1 MPTGDSQIEDLL
13 LRRYYFPV
21 TDTPKVGK
29 KISPEIPEEQLGKF
43 VLRFQKMIPDTFSM
57 EIDGENFDAQRLKGV
72 VETLIHVAND
82 YGDALL
88 LHFVARSCIVAS
100 AEFGASKEEEIAKML
115 FEDLAVSGAVRKRHA
130 GDKIIVS
137 GVTALGA
144 ASILILEE
152 NPKYP
157 EVLRQLAIMT
167 KGRVDNSDTQ
177 SEI

>member
-1 MPTGDSQIEDLL
+1 MTNNLNDS
-13 LRRYYFPV
+13 
-21 TDTPKVGK
+21 K

-57 EIDGENFDAQRLKGV
+57 EIDGDNFDAQRLKGV

-100 AEFGASKEEEIAKML
+100 PEFGTSKEEEIAKML
-115 FEDLAVSGAVRKRHA
+115 FEDLAVSSAVRKRHA
-130 GDKIIVS
+130 GDKTIVS
-137 GVTALGA
+137 GVAALGA

-157 EVLRQLAIMT
+157 EVLRQLAILT
-167 KGRVDNSDTQ
+167 QGRVENDGPNS
-177 SEI
+177 

>member
-1 MPTGDSQIEDLL
+1 MSDAEKSN
-13 LRRYYFPV
+13 
-21 TDTPKVGK
+21 K

-100 AEFGASKEEEIAKML
+100 AEYGTSKEEEIAKML

-130 GDKIIVS
+130 GDKTIVS

-167 KGRVDNSDTQ
+167 KGRVDNSEPQ
-177 SEI
+177 S